1 MCQFR
6 DKVTA
11 PPPAKIL
18 RHRGLRLRNPDGNRA
33 KELLVHTVLW
43 AIFGTVWRTL
53 LINQAQEQYY
63 MYYWPVDC
71 WRWQLLQYRGDYIAI
86 QAIGSLTKLP
96 TTLLKN
102 YVIAFVSY
110 TLICKHSVNADK
122 SEMQYDTMYFLLV
135 TAYYRIFQRI
145 SYSV

>member
-1 MCQFR
+1 M
-6 DKVTA
+6 
-11 PPPAKIL
+11 
-18 RHRGLRLRNPDGNRA
+18 
-33 KELLVHTVLW
+33 
-43 AIFGTVWRTL
+43 
-53 LINQAQEQYY
+53 
-63 MYYWPVDC
+63 
-71 WRWQLLQYRGDYIAI
+71 AI

-96 TTLLKN
+96 LTLLKN